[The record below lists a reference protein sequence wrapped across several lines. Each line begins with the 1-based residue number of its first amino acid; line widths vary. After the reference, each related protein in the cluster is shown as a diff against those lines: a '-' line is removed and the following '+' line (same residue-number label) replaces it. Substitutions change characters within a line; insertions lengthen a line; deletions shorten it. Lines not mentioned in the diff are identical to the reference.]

1 MNQTRSLSSGLHKEK
16 DEYSI
21 LSAVTEATE
30 REQRGRPRAGG
41 GTVPALEDAAGREET
56 LTKSL
61 TEEAELGKEE
71 HFDRR
76 TASKAILGRKSFSL
90 CKGKAMENSFKN
102 LVALENKVDKWTG
115 LRRIK
120 MKQIYNFAPGLS
132 KILNKTHHA

>member
-16 DEYSI
+16 GKYSV

-30 REQRGRPRAGG
+30 REQRGSPRAGG
-41 GTVPALEDAAGREET
+41 GAVPALEDAAGREET

-76 TASKAILGRKSFSL
+76 TASKTILGRKSFSL
-90 CKGKAMENSFKN
+90 CKGIAMENSFKN

-115 LRRIK
+115 MRRIK